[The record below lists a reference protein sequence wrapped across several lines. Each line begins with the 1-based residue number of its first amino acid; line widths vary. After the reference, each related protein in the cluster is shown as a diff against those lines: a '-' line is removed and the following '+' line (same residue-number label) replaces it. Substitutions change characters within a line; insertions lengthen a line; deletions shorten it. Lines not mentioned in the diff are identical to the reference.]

1 MKRLAVMFS
10 VAFGLLAGS
19 GGSASADSLVYLD
32 GAGDVA
38 AARPDGSG
46 ARKLVSNDANL
57 RALSV
62 DDSGRIAYFMKVD
75 DGDPFHYLIDKD
87 GKRLAGPYL
96 FGDMGLCGGA
106 SPFRSAISPDGT
118 WIAASYIRGTTSC
131 SSPDFTIRTRLI
143 DSDGPTLD
151 GSIYGEHSNL
161 LEPRFLPRQ
170 QPLLSGISGN
180 LIQVW
185 QSPSE
190 PTMTPWILLNDP
202 AWEIDSFDYHPSQ
215 NLMIMEQSLAGFPD
229 GGERRDILLLEYEAP
244 GSPNLA
250 GICTFDGLVAQS
262 EQLAR
267 PRYSPDGSKIAWS
280 APTGIFVSPAPTNN
294 GGACALSP
302 KLVIPGGKEV
312 EWAPFDLAGTSGPGG
327 KLQIARV
334 SGTSR
339 AGFRGGATVRVRVPA
354 AGLVKI
360 TATVPKGSA
369 RRLKLAK
376 RPTRPVKVASGQ
388 RRAGGP
394 GTVSIKLNTTAK
406 TKAKWRQLAGVRVTV
421 RAVQA
426 GRSATRT
433 VKLTR

>member
-1 MKRLAVMFS
+1 MKRLTVVFS
-10 VAFGLLAGS
+10 VAFGLFAG

-32 GAGDVA
+32 GDGDLS

-46 ARKLVSNDANL
+46 TRKLVSNDANL
-57 RALSV
+57 RAVSV
-62 DDSGRIAYFMKVD
+62 DGSGRIAYFAKVE
-75 DGDPFHYLIDKD
+75 DGDPFHYLIDKE

-106 SPFRSAISPDGT
+106 SPFRSDFSPDGT

-131 SSPDFTIRTRLI
+131 GSPDFTIRTRI
-143 DSDGPTLD
+143 VDSDGPTLD

-202 AWEIDSFDYHPSQ
+202 AWEIDSFDYHPDE
-215 NLMIMEQSLAGFPD
+215 NLMIMEQSPAGFPD

-250 GICTFDGLVAQS
+250 GICTYDGLVAQS

-280 APTGIFVSPAPTNN
+280 GPAGIFVSPAPTNN
-294 GGACALSP
+294 GGTCSLSP
-302 KLVIPGGKEV
+302 KLTIPGGKEV
-312 EWAPFDLAGTSGPGG
+312 EWAPFELASAPGPGG
-327 KLQIARV
+327 KLQIAGV
-334 SGTSR
+334 NGTSR
-339 AGFRGGATVRVRVPA
+339 VGFRNGATVRVRVPA
-354 AGLVKI
+354 AGLVRV
-360 TATVPKGSA
+360 TATVPKGVA

-376 RPTRPVKVASGQ
+376 RPTRAIKVAGGQ
-388 RRAGGP
+388 RRAGKA
-394 GTVSIKLNTTAK
+394 GTVSIKLKTSAK
-406 TKAKWRQLAGVRVTV
+406 AKAKWRLLAGVRVTIK
-421 RAVQA
+421 AVQ
-426 GRSATRT
+426 GTRSGTRT